1 MTGKLW
7 YTTLTIALVCGWMLT
22 GCESTL
28 QNNPIYNPDGDT
40 DTPDQTEQDGDTPA
54 EQDLEDNDIIQDTDP
69 DISETDGDIEPEQDT
84 TTDGDVAD
92 MDESTDT
99 EEDGDVAEEM
109 EAMDLADTDEGTVE
123 TETIEE
129 ETDPDP
135 DIMPEDEPDP
145 DVMDNDEDI
154 QVDTDPDVTDPDS
167 IEPDVDIEPETD
179 TDSTLV
185 SCPLSGNG
193 GREITIIPE
202 SEELAFGYIPIGG
215 VRNATIT
222 ICNSGSQVFDVLGF
236 SLSATT
242 SPYFSLSTDPLPIN
256 LPPGWGSLVNVLY
269 RPGEEGW
276 HTGTITV
283 TSNATRPSVAIG
295 LTGGR
300 RLVGDLQ
307 VSPEELTWE
316 LSYAGNQ
323 SLQLRNIG
331 GADLTVSE
339 FIVANPAFSVI
350 GVTPGGL
357 PGPWTIAAGGHI
369 TATVAYNGQL
379 SSSTTVQMTIQWNNG
394 VLNQVA
400 AVDLAARADICARPM
415 AGEDKIVAPYGE
427 VQIDGSASFDPNFTP
442 APGAA
447 FYRWS
452 VVSTPPNATP
462 VIIRDAQGGA
472 IAGIWS
478 PESMPFVTVS
488 VVGTYVI
495 GLQVN
500 PSDDSGCS
508 AMDTVSITT
517 AAVADDI
524 VLELY
529 WNVPNNDHDL
539 HLVRPGGCYTK
550 GDTTNVDDCHWTNC
564 ATRDGTA
571 TPCPPRGCPG
581 PDDAPDWSTL
591 NVRPDDPMLVHDDIA
606 GTGPET
612 IVLNQP
618 EPGDYWTVVEKFSGS
633 TATEMT
639 LDVYIRGELIQTFTG
654 TMPGINYHWNVCYL
668 QVRSNG
674 TIGILPID
682 TYMPTASSTTRICDP
697 ENNGPDG
704 DIDEELEEEF
714 ADEEVDI
721 ETAPALCPEGY
732 ACEVYNDIGSMGC
745 LLDGVVPPEAPAC
758 TFPTDH
764 RCGTTGNDICIEDNV
779 CLEACGEC
787 PEGQVC
793 YNVTG
798 DGVHA
803 CLSSDLTIPADAATD
818 CEWGGCPGNA
828 SCFNSGDISVC
839 LFNCSAPH

>member
-7 YTTLTIALVCGWMLT
+7 HTTLVLLLAFGWALT

-28 QNNPIYNPDGDT
+28 QNNPYYNPDGDN
-40 DTPDQTEQDGDTPA
+40 DVPDQTEQDN
-54 EQDLEDNDIIQDTDP
+54 DNPTEEELTETDIVQETDP
-69 DISETDGDIEPEQDT
+69 DIVETDGDIEPDQDMMP
-84 TTDGDVAD
+84 DGDVTDFEDGDAE
-92 MDESTDT
+92 ESEIIELVDT
-99 EEDGDVAEEM
+99 EEIVADNEP
-109 EAMDLADTDEGTVE
+109 T
-123 TETIEE
+123 EE
-129 ETDPDP
+129 ETESVPAILPEEDP
-135 DIMPEDEPDP
+135 EPD
-145 DVMDNDEDI
+145 VIDI
-154 QVDTDPDVTDPDS
+154 DDDILVDTDPDVVDPD
-167 IEPDVDIEPETD
+167 IVDPDPETD
-179 TDSTLV
+179 PVEMDTDNTLV
-185 SCPLSGNG
+185 SCPVSGNG

-222 ICNSGSQVFDVLGF
+222 ICNSGSQAFDVLGF
-236 SLSATT
+236 MLSATT

-283 TSNATRPSVAIG
+283 ASNATRPSVTIG
-295 LTGGR
+295 LSGGR

-316 LSYAGNQ
+316 LSYTGNQ

-339 FIVANPAFSVI
+339 FIIANPAFSVI

-379 SSSTTVQMTIQWNNG
+379 TTSTTVQMTIQWNNG
-394 VLNQVA
+394 LLNQVA
-400 AVDLAARADICARPM
+400 SVSLGARADICARPM

-442 APGAA
+442 APGAS
-447 FYRWS
+447 FYRWT

-462 VIIRDAQGGA
+462 VVIRDAQGGL
-472 IAGIWS
+472 IAGMWT
-478 PESMPFVTVS
+478 PEAMPFVTVS

-500 PSDDSGCS
+500 PSDDAGCS

-550 GDTTNVDDCHWTNC
+550 GDTNNVDDCHWTNC

-618 EPGDYWTVVEKFSGS
+618 EPGDYWVIVEKFSGS
-633 TATEMT
+633 TPTEMT
-639 LDVYIRGELIQTFTG
+639 LDVYIHGELIQTFTG
-654 TMPGINYHWNVCYL
+654 TMPSINYHWNVCYL

-674 TIGILPID
+674 TIGILPIE
-682 TYMPTASSTTRICDP
+682 TYMPTASSTTLICDVD
-697 ENNGPDG
+697 NNGPDG
-704 DIDEELEEEF
+704 DIDEELEAEF
-714 ADEEVDI
+714 IEDEVDTD
-721 ETAPALCPEGY
+721 TAPALCPEGY
-732 ACEVYNDIGSMGC
+732 ACETYNDNGSMGC
-745 LLDGVVPPEAPAC
+745 LQNGVIPPEAPAC
-758 TFPTDH
+758 TFPVDH

-779 CLEACGEC
+779 CLEACGIC
-787 PEGQVC
+787 PNDQVC

-803 CLSSDLTIPADAATD
+803 CLSSTLAIPADAVTG